1 MGKIVHYECHRQI
14 EESIWFICKSAVK
27 EFKTKANKALVMGK
41 INFALNVLHTTFLLP
56 EIPLFYL
63 GTAKAGQSSW
73 SVNSY
78 VGYDMGIKGWISG
91 FVLFNEDTIPQ
102 CSLNTNGS
110 QSPSMAQ
117 TQWNKCFTDSDH

>member
-1 MGKIVHYECHRQI
+1 MPQANR
-14 EESIWFICKSAVK
+14 ESIWFGCKSSVK
-27 EFKTKANKALVMGK
+27 ESKTKASKALVMGK
-41 INFALNVLHTTFLLP
+41 MNFSLNLLHTTFLVP

-78 VGYDMGIKGWISG
+78 VGHDMGINGWISG
-91 FVLFNEDTIPQ
+91 FVSFNKDTIPQ
-102 CSLNTNGS
+102 PSPKTNGS

-117 TQWNKCFTDSDH
+117 TQWNKCFMDSHH